1 MNRRELLR
9 MVSLATG
16 AVVIGGEFFLT
27 GCKNND
33 AILGGATFSKDDI
46 AFLDEVA
53 DTIIPTTTSPGA
65 KAAKV
70 GTFMTVMV
78 NDCYTKVDQKLFHA
92 GISKLNEAS
101 TKKFSKSFMDITAL
115 QRLELLTEIDKNAK
129 AFNKNVDAIF
139 DAYTPEQKTQMA
151 LEKNKDGKDAKADK
165 IRENPNYYFVQMKQL
180 TLLGYFNSKE
190 GATQA
195 LRYIAVP
202 GKYDGNFPYKK
213 GDKAWAT

>member
-16 AVVIGGEFFLT
+16 AVVIGGDFFLS

-33 AILGGATFSKDDI
+33 AIGGATFSKDDI

-78 NDCYTKVDQKLFHA
+78 NDCYSETDQKLFHA
-92 GISKLNEAS
+92 GISKLNEDS
-101 TKKFSKSFMDITAL
+101 TKKFSKGFMAL
-115 QRLELLTEIDKNAK
+115 TSQQRLELLTEIDKNAT
-129 AFNKNVDAIF
+129 AYNKKVDAIF
-139 DAYTPEQKTQMA
+139 DAYPKEQKTQMA
-151 LEKNKDGKDAKADK
+151 LDKNKEGKDAKADK
-165 IRENPNYYFVQMKQL
+165 IKENPDYYYIQMKQL

-195 LRYIAVP
+195 LRYVAVP

>member
-16 AVVIGGEFFLT
+16 AVVIGGDFFLS
-27 GCKNND
+27 GCKNNE
-33 AILGGATFSKDDI
+33 ALGGITFTKDDI

-70 GTFMTVMV
+70 GTFMALMV
-78 NDCYTKVDQKLFHA
+78 NDCYTEADQKVFHA
-92 GISKLNEAS
+92 GISKLNEHS
-101 TKKFSKSFMDITAL
+101 TKKFSKGFMDLTAA
-115 QRLELLTEIDKNAK
+115 QRLELLTEIDKNTNV
-129 AFNKNVDAIF
+129 FNKKVNAIVDA
-139 DAYTPEQKTQMA
+139 YPLQQKTQMA
-151 LEKNKDGKDAKADK
+151 LERNKDGKDAKADK
-165 IRENPNYYFVQMKQL
+165 IRENPDHYYIQMKQL

-195 LRYIAVP
+195 LRYVAVP
-202 GKYDGNFPYKK
+202 GKYDGNLPYKK